1 MARATTPK
9 TPTDDAKPVRKI
21 SPKEQEFRGLVAELS
36 VVFSDLTLEEV
47 KTLAAHNQIANLSE
61 RGTAIQYFW
70 AAKKLNG

>member
-1 MARATTPK
+1 MVRATTPK
-9 TPTDDAKPVRKI
+9 TTDAKPVRKT

-36 VVFSDLTLEEV
+36 VIFSDLTIEEI
-47 KTLAAHNQIANLSE
+47 KTLAKHNQIADLSE